1 MCSTR
6 YAPSLLGAL
15 FVFAT
20 TTQVA
25 ADLEALWLEPSQQ
38 WHVCNGLF
46 VGEPA
51 QQVDVTVNTALS
63 ELWVV
68 ESSGCDSTNVCKSSR
83 GNVFDV
89 GASKSWG
96 PLGQYKLGADDLAGN
111 GDYAMETVVV
121 YDSAKQWHTPLQKQ
135 IVAGINDT
143 RYFTGFFGLGIT
155 PGSFQDTVVLSPLA
169 NLVEQVGVVPSHS
182 YGYTAGAY
190 YKGESGTP
198 ISVTLGGYDKNRFVP
213 HATNFNLNIDRE
225 IEVLVRGIS
234 AQVTNPDRAPNKWG
248 SASRTLLSFNESVKA
263 VIDTTTPYLWL
274 PTPVCEHFAKALGLK
289 WNETFGL
296 YMYSDDGIF
305 DSFQRPDLSFTFTLT
320 SSDNIDNFG
329 HPLDVPGA
337 VNITISANAFAQ
349 TLRFPFQNLFSY
361 GDAAVPYFPLKRHDN
376 ASQAIIGRAF
386 MQEAYLITNYESSTF
401 SVHKALFPENPRGNT
416 SIVTVKSDSTSPYP
430 GPPSQAGDKQEGLGT
445 PQIIGIAVGAF
456 FVGAAS
462 LVALFCLHRRR
473 KKKQMRNPVS
483 EVDDWK
489 GSDTSSEQETAQTPV
504 ARIFSRFTKRFS
516 GKKTKRS
523 DVHEVAASTSRAVE
537 VGADMNHERYE
548 LAVPPEPAELDASD
562 AHSLNGTSDFGSE
575 GTHNLAAY
583 EIARRKINLQLQGP
597 VPEYTP
603 PADGFPMEEGGK
615 SYQDVSHVAHYR
627 ASDHHGTDQAP
638 SPTSSNNSTYP
649 LPSPLTPHGGDW
661 TGRMPDPP
669 SPIAFTSQNS
679 WPHSNASIPYS
690 LPSPNTVDH
699 RSLGRSDSS
708 GGASAT
714 SPTGLLLQPPPPAT
728 QRAPIDTTNIVCLG
742 PLPNNVRLPHQRAPP
757 PPRLVGPDGHAFV
770 MPTIPSAAESRRG
783 SNADTLGSNFTVEE
797 DEQGELRV
805 VENDVVARRRGSNF
819 GGLTPPSEP
828 EEEPSPTYS
837 SCLDGQDEFIHIPQP
852 PPRTEDL
859 SNRLDPRAD
868 LVHIPTPPGAP
879 SPTTSCMDG
888 IDAVHIP
895 QPASRR
901 YSWEEQ

>member
-1 MCSTR
+1 MGSTR

-20 TTQVA
+20 GTLGSA
-25 ADLEALWLEPSQQ
+25 RLEALYGIDGNWSSI
-38 WHVCNGLF
+38 GLL

-68 ESSGCDSTNVCKSSR
+68 ESSGCDSTNVCKTAR

-96 PLGQYKLGADDLAGN
+96 ALGQYKLGPDILAGN
-111 GDYAMETVVV
+111 GDYAMETIVV
-121 YDSAKQWHTPLQKQ
+121 YDSTTKLQTPLQKQ

-143 RYFTGFFGLGIT
+143 QYFTGFFGLGIT
-155 PGSFQDTVVLSPLA
+155 PGKFQDAVALSPLA
-169 NLVEQVGVVPSHS
+169 SLVEKAGVVPSHS

-190 YKGESGTP
+190 YGGESGTP
-198 ISVTLGGYDKNRFVP
+198 ISITLGGYDKNRFVP
-213 HATNFNLNIDRE
+213 HATNFNLNTERE
-225 IEVLVRGIS
+225 PEVLVRGIN
-234 AQVTNPDRAPNKWG
+234 AQVTNLDKAPSKW
-248 SASRTLLSFNESVKA
+248 SSTSRTLLAFNESVKA

-274 PTPVCEHFAKALGLK
+274 PTPVCEHFAEALGLK

-296 YMYSDDGIF
+296 YMYSNNGNF
-305 DSFQRPDLSFTFTLT
+305 DSFLRPDLSFTFTLS
-320 SSDNIDNFG
+320 SSDNLDNFG

-361 GDAAVPYFPLKRHDN
+361 GDAAIPYFPLKRHDN
-376 ASQAIIGRAF
+376 ASQAIIGRSF
-386 MQEAYLITNYESSTF
+386 MQETYMITNYEASTF
-401 SVHKALFPENPRGNT
+401 SLHKALFPQNPRQNT
-416 SIVTVKSDSTSPYP
+416 SIVTINSDSTSPYP
-430 GPPSQAGDKQEGLGT
+430 GPASQPGSQKEGLGI
-445 PQIIGIAVGAF
+445 PQIVGIAVGAF
-456 FVGAAS
+456 LVGIAS
-462 LVALFCLHRRR
+462 LVTLLCLRRR
-473 KKKQMRNPVS
+473 RRNQMRSSVS

-489 GSDTSSEQETAQTPV
+489 GSDTASEQDPPQTPV
-504 ARIFSRFTKRFS
+504 RRIFSRITKKFS
-516 GKKTKRS
+516 SKKSKKN
-523 DVHEVAASTSRAVE
+523 DVHEAPADTTRAVE
-537 VGADMNHERYE
+537 VGADINHERYE

-562 AHSLNGTSDFGSE
+562 AHSINGTTDFGSE
-575 GTHNLAAY
+575 DTQNLGAY
-583 EIARRKINLQLQGP
+583 EAARRKMDRQLQGP

-603 PADGFPMEEGGK
+603 PATGFPMEEGDK
-615 SYQDVSHVAHYR
+615 SHQDISLVAHYR
-627 ASDHHGTDQAP
+627 PSDHHNTDQSP

-649 LPSPLTPHGGDW
+649 LPSPLTPRGGDW

-669 SPIAFTSQNS
+669 RPLHSRRKIRGSNRMAAFHIQYRPPT
-679 WPHSNASIPYS
+679 
-690 LPSPNTVDH
+690 
-699 RSLGRSDSS
+699 RSMGRSDSS
-708 GGASAT
+708 GGESPT

-728 QRAPIDTTNIVCLG
+728 QRAPIDTSRIVCLG
-742 PLPNNVRLPHQRAPP
+742 PLPNNVRLPHQRSA
-757 PPRLVGPDGHAFV
+757 PRLVGPDGHAFV
-770 MPTIPSAAESRRG
+770 MPTIPSASESRRG

-805 VENDVVARRRGSNF
+805 VEGDNVREGSS
-819 GGLTPPSEP
+819 GGYTPPEEP
-828 EEEPSPTYS
+828 VEEEHSPTS
-837 SCLDGQDEFIHIPQP
+837 SFRLDGQDEFIHIPQP
-852 PPRTEDL
+852 PPRTEDFA
-859 SNRLDPRAD
+859 NRLDPRTD

-879 SPTTSCMDG
+879 SPTTGCLDG